1 MTCPTLAPL
10 RWDAHACITLHPE
23 APFTLLDALH
33 AAGVDYISVNL
44 AMDFNPL
51 TQLIPLAARWRE
63 RIAADPRRY
72 RLVNS
77 VADIRSAKR
86 DGALALGFDL
96 EGAIPLGEEP
106 AVVGLM
112 RDLGVRQIHLAY
124 NRNNSVADGC
134 HDQERGLTDLGRR
147 MVHAINAAGVLM
159 DCSHTGRRCSL
170 EIMACSRKPVV
181 FSHANPLA
189 LVEHGRNITDA
200 QIRACAATGGVVC
213 ISGVSAFLGV
223 EQPQARDVARHAAY
237 VAALVGVAHVG
248 VGLDIALDEPGL
260 QDRPAGF
267 DPSHWWPAHAGY
279 AQGLSKTRYCEP
291 DAWQELPQAMR
302 DEGFL
307 PCEIEAIL
315 GENMSRVAEQTWGKG

>member
-51 TQLIPLAARWRE
+51 TQLIPLVARWRE

-72 RLVNS
+72 RLVNR
-77 VADIRSAKR
+77 VADIRSAKH

-213 ISGVSAFLGV
+213 ISSVSAFLGV
-223 EQPQARDVARHAAY
+223 EQPQACDVARHAAY